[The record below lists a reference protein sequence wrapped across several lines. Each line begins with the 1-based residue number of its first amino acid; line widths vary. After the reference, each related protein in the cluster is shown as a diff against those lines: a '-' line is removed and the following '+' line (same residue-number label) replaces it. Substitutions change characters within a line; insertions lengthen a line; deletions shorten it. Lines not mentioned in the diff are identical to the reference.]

1 MSPIAA
7 LISRLALLT
16 DASRDLDRE
25 IELAV
30 YPWLVRLPKSDD
42 GGWVHPDFG
51 KLRPPSPYTSSIDA
65 AVSLIPDGWRW
76 QVSNRAPHPHTGR
89 AYLSNGE
96 LINIGGGLTPNP
108 KYRGAEVTAA
118 TPAIAICIAALQA
131 RDAQAAAP
139 VLNLGG
145 AR

>member
-7 LISRLALLT
+7 LIPRLAQLT
-16 DASRDLDRE
+16 EPSRDLDRE
-25 IELAV
+25 ITLALH
-30 YPWLVRLPKSDD
+30 PWLAELPASDV
-42 GGWVHPDFG
+42 GGWLHPEYE
-51 KLRPPSPYTSSIDA
+51 KIAPPQHYTSSIDA
-65 AVSLIPDGWRW
+65 AVTLIPDGWRW

-131 RDAQAAAP
+131 REAQAAAP
-139 VLNLGG
+139 VLNLGA